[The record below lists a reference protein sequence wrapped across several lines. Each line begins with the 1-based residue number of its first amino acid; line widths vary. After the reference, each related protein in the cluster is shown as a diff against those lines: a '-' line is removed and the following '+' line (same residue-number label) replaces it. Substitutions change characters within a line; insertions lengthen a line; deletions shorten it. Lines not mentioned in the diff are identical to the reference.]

1 VAVLIAGRD
10 RSRRQ
15 GLRRRRTTEHG
26 TSLDVLRLRAEAG
39 APITDTD
46 LLPERARRAVRVA
59 EAVGAPVLAAIDAA
73 RAAEDDAVA
82 ASRAVTVASAQSKA
96 VAGGL
101 LVAPLVLVPAL
112 GRVAGVDL
120 LGFYRTSFGLL
131 VLAAGT
137 LVLGLGAAS
146 IVVLVRRVGAAA
158 RPPRAGSRPA
168 IAGGVLG
175 ALLAWRAFGA
185 AAAPLAFVVVQ
196 RLLAR
201 RFEAAAPAAG
211 VDEAADLAAVAVCGG
226 TGAAEALRQAA
237 TELPDLASRLH
248 RLAFS
253 LDLGMGADDLGG
265 AVAPA
270 GRGPARLA
278 PDDPLRRLAV
288 LIAAADEVGA
298 PLAPTLRRLA
308 RDLRADELTR
318 VLAAAE
324 RLPAQL
330 TFPTAL
336 ALLPATVLLIGAP
349 IVHAGLAGAGL

>member
-1 VAVLIAGRD
+1 MLIADRD
-10 RSRRQ
+10 RGQQHRARTRRA
-15 GLRRRRTTEHG
+15 TDHG

-39 APITDTD
+39 APITDTG

-73 RAAEDDAVA
+73 RAAEDDAAA
-82 ASRAVTVASAQSKA
+82 ASRAVTVASAQTKA

-120 LGFYRTSFGLL
+120 LGFYRTSLGLL
-131 VLAAGT
+131 VLGAGT
-137 LVLGLGAAS
+137 VLLALGAAS

-158 RPPRAGSRPA
+158 PPRRAGSRA
-168 IAGGVLG
+168 AVAGGALG
-175 ALLAWRAFGA
+175 ALLAWRAVGA
-185 AAAPLAFVVVQ
+185 AAAPLAFVVVHHLLGR
-196 RLLAR
+196 RLQ
-201 RFEAAAPAAG
+201 AAAPAAG

-253 LDLGMGADDLGG
+253 LELGMGADDLGG
-265 AVAPA
+265 AVAPV
-270 GRGPARLA
+270 GGGHGRLA
-278 PDDPLRRLAV
+278 PDDPLLRLAV
-288 LIAAADEVGA
+288 LVAAADEVGA